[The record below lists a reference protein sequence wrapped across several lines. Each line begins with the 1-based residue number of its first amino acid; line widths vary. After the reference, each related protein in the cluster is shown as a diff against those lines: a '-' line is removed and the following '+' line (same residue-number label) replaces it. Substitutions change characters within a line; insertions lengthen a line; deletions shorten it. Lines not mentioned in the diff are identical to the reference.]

1 MLQNGVYEISF
12 QSIDRID
19 RANAILRDGTI
30 LGSDKWGAVFA
41 GQWQFDADQALDR
54 VTLRLQVPPKGELIT
69 GFSAG
74 PHGAIVD
81 IVGAFAHDQAGK
93 RAKIEIGG
101 QPLDVEL
108 SFVSPLPS

>member
-12 QSIDRID
+12 QSIGRID

-41 GQWQFDADQALDR
+41 GQWQVDAHQALDH